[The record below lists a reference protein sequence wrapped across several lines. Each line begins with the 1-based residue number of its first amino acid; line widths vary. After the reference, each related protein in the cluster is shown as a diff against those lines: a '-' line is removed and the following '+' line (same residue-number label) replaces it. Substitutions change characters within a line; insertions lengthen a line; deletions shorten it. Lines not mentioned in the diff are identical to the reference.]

1 MRGLSWHVVCSYLYC
16 YDPKRLDKKKLPEYI
31 VKAIKNGTIIVC
43 QAKDYEYLKG
53 EIVNPEGT
61 KISFL

>member
-1 MRGLSWHVVCSYLYC
+1 MWFAAIYTVMTLKGWT
-16 YDPKRLDKKKLPEYI
+16 KKLPEYI